1 MGKWENSWMF
11 YDFLME
17 TGNLWKRKGNPSN
30 PSVGLSGQAFFYCNE
45 RCPLSDFDQSES
57 IANGFS
63 QESGEMDGMI
73 GHSE

>member
-1 MGKWENSWMF
+1 MF

-17 TGNLWKRKGNPSN
+17 TGNLWKRKGKPSN
-30 PSVGLSGQAFFYCNE
+30 PSGGLSGQAFFYCNE